1 MAARPGEENVAILF
15 GDVHYFYAPREHK
28 PQHHRFDCSSYVYL
42 FEDVGNARCRV
53 EIANHP
59 GTENQDAFT
68 GYLDRTHIRYSYNHH
83 CLVSLMVADSVDPSE
98 WHLPSF
104 DIKNENQYHYKLH
117 SLDIYFWTQ
126 QDALRFVDG
135 LRRVLPSSQ
144 MEVLHEPAPPPQP
157 TSMSSVVQ
165 NLERA
170 ATAGAQGGLSGSP
183 ATSQRDR
190 YQTTPAVESPNAS
203 AAAIPTSGPQA
214 GYQPMAYNPAAPAAP
229 ETIRHR
235 DKTPPPDDDPRN
247 PLAAAVAHD
256 LQGVPYT
263 PGLRPQP
270 GGGGLASSGM
280 PDAGI
285 QRAGTVASPSGPS
298 GPSGLAQDNVA
309 GNFQGPTPGF
319 NAPAPQ
325 QPMPQSTPLGTGCG
339 VSPPP
344 SGGYPSGHQAASW
357 QQPSQ
362 DYSIHAQLYQPTAS
376 EMQYNHQPKKE
387 PKGKLEEHAGRLE
400 RGVSGMLK
408 KFEKKFG

>member
-1 MAARPGEENVAILF
+1 MASRPGEENVAILF
-15 GDVHYFYAPREHK
+15 GDVHYFYAPRDQK
-28 PQHHRFDCSSYVYL
+28 PQHHRFDCNSYVYL

-53 EIANHP
+53 EIANNP

-68 GYLDRTHIRYSYNHH
+68 GYLDRTHVRYSYKHH

-104 DIKNENQYHYKLH
+104 DVKNENQYHYKLH

-144 MEVLHEPAPPPQP
+144 LEVLHEPAPPPQL

-170 ATAGAQGGLSGSP
+170 ASSGAQCGLSGS
-183 ATSQRDR
+183 ATTSQRDR
-190 YQTTPAVESPNAS
+190 FQNTPAEDSPHTS
-203 AAAIPTSGPQA
+203 AAAMPTSGPQG

-247 PLAAAVAHD
+247 PLAVAVAHD
-256 LQGVPYT
+256 LQGLPHT

-270 GGGGLASSGM
+270 GGGNIASSGM
-280 PDAGI
+280 PDPGI
-285 QRAGTVASPSGPS
+285 QRAETVTSPSGPS
-298 GPSGLAQDNVA
+298 GVGQDNVA
-309 GNFQGPTPGF
+309 GSFQGSAPAST
-319 NAPAPQ
+319 APAPQ

-344 SGGYPSGHQAASW
+344 PGGYPFGHQTPSW
-357 QQPSQ
+357 QQTSH

-376 EMQYNHQPKKE
+376 EMHYIQQPKKE
-387 PKGKLEEHAGRLE
+387 SKGKLEEHAGRLE